1 MSFIKS
7 EYRNSKLTGT
17 IIGCAFE
24 VYNELGMGFPEK
36 IYQRSL
42 DLVLNE
48 KRLRVDRERTIPVY
62 FKGELIGKRRL
73 DFVINNK
80 VVIEVKARPYL
91 HESDFIQLK
100 NYLKITGIEIGL
112 LMNFGSSSLQFRRCI
127 YTINN
132 N

>member
-1 MSFIKS
+1 
-7 EYRNSKLTGT
+7 
-17 IIGCAFE
+17 
-24 VYNELGMGFPEK
+24 MGFPEK